1 MRVPLSTLPS
11 PLEVPELSKN
21 RRLAATTSLAALAA
35 TAMIACG
42 DDSESEDAEA
52 EAEATA
58 TPEQAIEEIAA
69 VRTGLDE
76 ALTTYQDGDSAAA
89 ADTVSEAYLQ
99 HFELVE
105 GPLEEV
111 DAELNEELEES
122 IREELVAEIEA
133 EAPAKDVKALVDEI
147 NAGLDEAETALEG
160 A

>member
-1 MRVPLSTLPS
+1 MN
-11 PLEVPELSKN
+11 KHG
-21 RRLAATTSLAALAA
+21 RLAATTVLVTLAA
-35 TAMIACG
+35 TALIACG
-42 DDSESEDAEA
+42 DDSESEDAET
-52 EAEATA
+52 EATA

-69 VRTGLDE
+69 VRSGLDD
-76 ALTTYQDGDSAAA
+76 ALATYEDGDSAAA
-89 ADTVSEAYLQ
+89 ADTVNETYLQ

-133 EAPAKDVKALVDEI
+133 EAPAKDVEALVDEI
-147 NAGLDEAETALEG
+147 DSGLDDAETALEG